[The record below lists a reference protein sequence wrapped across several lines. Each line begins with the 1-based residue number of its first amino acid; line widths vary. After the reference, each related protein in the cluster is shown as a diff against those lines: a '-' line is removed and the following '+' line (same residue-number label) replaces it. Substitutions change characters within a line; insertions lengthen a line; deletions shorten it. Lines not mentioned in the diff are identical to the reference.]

1 MNSALNIP
9 VIGSGSIG
17 TRHHQNLQSLNVR
30 SELLSVRQNGV
41 TRLTQL
47 LQDSEIDG
55 VVIATATPIR
65 LELIRLCAANDIP
78 MYIEK
83 PLCVTAAQ
91 VKEIFELCD
100 ARLAARSMVG
110 FMMRYHPLV
119 KRLCTQSVDDV
130 YRFDLVIGHDVT
142 QWRQNW
148 SFAQSYAADPIGGGV
163 LLDLCHELD
172 LAKLLFP
179 SASITSVSSIGHS
192 DYPQVDFATQ
202 INLAADNGAL
212 GTVSMDYLSP
222 VSTRQITLY
231 GRESLTTVD
240 MNTLQYR
247 CDNGDSVVA
256 DKTDFERNDMFID
269 AMQDFLLL
277 IGGDNASE
285 YCPRLDLMHDHC
297 ELIAHAWESRR
308 FTALLDHQIS

>member
-30 SELLSVRQNGV
+30 SELFSFRQNGMAG
-41 TRLTQL
+41 LTQL
-47 LQDSEIDG
+47 LRDAEIDG

-65 LELIRLCAANDIP
+65 LQVIRLCAAHNLP

-91 VKEIFELCD
+91 VKEIFELCS
-100 ARLAARSMVG
+100 APLAAKSMVG
-110 FMMRYHPLV
+110 FMMRYHPLIQ
-119 KRLCTQSVDDV
+119 RLCEHGVDDV

-148 SFAQSYAADPIGGGV
+148 SFAQSYAADPQGGGV

-202 INLAADNGAL
+202 VSLTGDNGVL
-212 GTVSMDYLSP
+212 GSVSMDYLAP
-222 VSTRQITLY
+222 VSTRQIALY

-247 CDNGDSVVA
+247 RDQGDSVRA
-256 DKTDFERNDMFID
+256 DTITFERNDMFID

-277 IGGDNASE
+277 ISGSTASE
-285 YCPRLDLMHDHC
+285 YCPRLDLVHDHC
-297 ELIAHAWESRR
+297 ALIAHAWESRF
-308 FTALLDHQIS
+308 FTGLLDHQIS